1 MFEPGDKVVHVR
13 HGAGVV
19 LETRT
24 MTYDGKEREYF
35 CVEMNDDRRTLMI
48 PIENVDED
56 ELRPAI
62 TDMSV
67 IEEVVFNEPAE
78 LDDNYRTRQANIRSK
93 LKTRSPR
100 KLAQALRDLVWLER
114 THKLTN
120 TDMRLRDRVIQA
132 LSRELAL
139 KPGLSTAKA
148 RKQLEQLVNRA
159 ITGHLEELEEETEDD
174 EAES

>member
-19 LETRT
+19 IETRT
-24 MTYDGKEREYF
+24 MTYDGKKREYF
-35 CVEMNDDRRTLMI
+35 CIEMNDDRRTLMI
-48 PIENVDED
+48 PVENIDEE

-62 TDMSV
+62 TDISL
-67 IEEVVFNEPAE
+67 IEEVLNNEPAE
-78 LDDNYRTRQANIRSK
+78 LDDNYRTRQANIRQK
-93 LKTRSPR
+93 LKTRNPQ

-120 TDMRLRDRVIQA
+120 TDTRLRDSVIQA

-139 KPGLSTAKA
+139 KPSLSVANA
-148 RKQLEQLVNRA
+148 RKRLEDLVNAA
-159 ITGHLEELEEETEDD
+159 ITEHLD
-174 EAES
+174 EAVEEVAATSQ